1 MYQTWS
7 AVSLLSSGEKPQRAA
22 AADLYHV
29 LFIFLVAY
37 KCGLLQR
44 NANPAT
50 RGVGTYEIEMV
61 EPNSCCG
68 ELLYDTVIPVF
79 PYLGGFTGQSAA
91 EYPALCTTCGTH
103 VE

>member
-22 AADLYHV
+22 AADFNV
-29 LFIFLVAY
+29 LFIFPVSY
-37 KCGLLQR
+37 KCGLLQPR
-44 NANPAT
+44 NANPAI

-68 ELLYDTVIPVF
+68 KLLYDTVIPAY
-79 PYLGGFTGQSAA
+79 PYLGGFTGHSA

-103 VE
+103 ME